1 MAILY
6 QNINANNSRFPTPK
20 QKPIQRNV
28 FPNDLIANGRD
39 FYMSMEFKD
48 YSFREIM
55 PNAVPFSAEILN
67 VIDNNI
73 TPILNEG
80 KNLFAGA
87 INSLTGSNLNRDSFN
102 FTPSTR
108 IGNIALPLPKS
119 INDITTL
126 NWSDQSV
133 IEKIPGIRD
142 GAAGFATTSFMSG
155 LTINPFLFMFFQRPN
170 FKEFIF
176 KWTLTPNTEE
186 ESNTIVKIINSCKKA
201 SLPTKSGFGFLLQYP
216 QIVQIYLFPKE
227 LEKHMRFKPC
237 AITSV
242 QADYTAAGNPSFFK
256 GTNLPTVISLTLS
269 LKEIELWDS
278 SEIYGVS

>member
-6 QNINANNSRFPTPK
+6 QNINANNARFPTPK

-28 FPNDLIANGRD
+28 FPNDLRTNGRD
-39 FYMSMEFKD
+39 FCMYMQFKEYNFTD
-48 YSFREIM
+48 M
-55 PNAVPFSAEILN
+55 LPNTVPFGSQLANILN
-67 VIDNNI
+67 NNV
-73 TPILNEG
+73 TPFIQ
-80 KNLFAGA
+80 
-87 INSLTGSNLNRDSFN
+87 SNLQKLAKYFN
-102 FTPSTR
+102 TDISNLTLTTSQN
-108 IGNIALPLPKS
+108 IGPIVLPLPKS

-133 IEKIPGIRD
+133 IEKIPVARGVGEFI
-142 GAAGFATTSFMSG
+142 ATTSFMSG

-170 FKEFIF
+170 FKEFTF
-176 KWTLTPNTEE
+176 KWTLTPNTEA
-186 ESNTIVKIINSCKKA
+186 ESRTIIKIINSCKKA
-201 SLPTKSGFGFLLQYP
+201 SLPTKTGFGFLLQYP
-216 QIVQIYLFPKE
+216 QVVQIDIFPDE
-227 LEKHMRFKPC
+227 LKQHMSFKPC